1 MNIFIRDLKG
11 GLAIVRSAQVA
22 VAVFVLF
29 ATGVELASEAL
40 ASSLLST
47 GLPAFPF
54 GPVWLAPVLA
64 SWVLPLVTAFVLVLF
79 MIEIAAIGADRLA
92 GREARMHLV
101 FRGRVAWAL
110 FLACVFSLLIFL
122 LLSWLLTAFQ
132 GVIFAS
138 IMGDALRQGGGSDS
152 GELEGTFS
160 TIQIVG
166 AFNHLLGL
174 VALAFGVSRFA
185 LIPLIVRQRDVSF
198 GEAWTIQTHGFDNYY
213 GSVRNRFFR
222 VFLALL
228 VLESLFALV
237 AGQVTTSDLLLTLIV
252 YPVGILLVT
261 VVPVGILTH
270 MVLHPPE
277 RPADGAADTTDQ
289 RYGQAPAEGHH
300 D

>member
-1 MNIFIRDLKG
+1 MSIFIRDLKG
-11 GLAIVRSAQVA
+11 GLAIIRSAQVA

-40 ASSLLST
+40 SSGIISG
-47 GLPAFPF
+47 GLDGFSF
-54 GPVWLAPVLA
+54 GSIGLTFVLV
-64 SWVLPLVTAFVLVLF
+64 SWVIPLLTTFLLVLF
-79 MIEIAAIGADRLA
+79 MIEIAAVAADRVA
-92 GREARMHLV
+92 GKETRMQLV

-138 IMGDALRQGGGSDS
+138 IMGDALRQGGGSGD
-152 GELEGTFS
+152 LEGTFS

-185 LIPLIVRQRDVSF
+185 LIPLIVRHRDVGF
-198 GEAWTIQTHGFDNYY
+198 GEAWTIQTHDFDNYY

-289 RYGQAPAEGHH
+289 RDGQAPAEGHH

>member
-1 MNIFIRDLKG
+1 MSIFIRDLKG

-40 ASSLLST
+40 SSGIISG
-47 GLPAFPF
+47 GLDGFSF
-54 GPVWLAPVLA
+54 GSIGLTFVLV
-64 SWVLPLVTAFVLVLF
+64 SWVIPLLTTFLLVLF
-79 MIEIAAIGADRLA
+79 MIEIAAVAADRVA
-92 GREARMHLV
+92 GKETRMQLV
-101 FRGRVAWAL
+101 FRARVAWAL
-110 FLACVFSLLIFL
+110 FLVCVFSLLIFL

-138 IMGDALRQGGGSDS
+138 IMGDALRQGGGSGD
-152 GELEGTFS
+152 LEGTFS

-166 AFNHLLGL
+166 AFHQLLAL

-185 LIPLIVRQRDVSF
+185 LIPLIVRHRDVSF

-237 AGQVTTSDLLLTLIV
+237 AGQVTSSDLLLTLIV

-277 RPADGAADTTDQ
+277 RPADGAVDTTDQ
-289 RYGQAPAEGHH
+289 RDGQAPAEGHH

>member
-1 MNIFIRDLKG
+1 MSIFIRDLKG

-40 ASSLLST
+40 SSGIISG
-47 GLPAFPF
+47 GLDGFSF
-54 GPVWLAPVLA
+54 GSIGLTFVLV
-64 SWVLPLVTAFVLVLF
+64 SWVIPLLTTFLLVLF
-79 MIEIAAIGADRLA
+79 MIEIAAVAADRVA
-92 GREARMHLV
+92 GKETRMQLV
-101 FRGRVAWAL
+101 FRARVAWAL

-138 IMGDALRQGGGSDS
+138 IMGDALRQGGGSGD
-152 GELEGTFS
+152 LEGTFS

-166 AFNHLLGL
+166 AFNQLLAL

-185 LIPLIVRQRDVSF
+185 LIPLIVRHRDVGF

-228 VLESLFALV
+228 VLDSLFAL
-237 AGQVTTSDLLLTLIV
+237 AASLLIASDLILTLIV
-252 YPVGILLVT
+252 YPVGIVLVT

-270 MVLHPPE
+270 MVLHQPE
-277 RPADGAADTTDQ
+277 RPADGAAVTTDQ
-289 RYGQAPAEGHH
+289 RDGQAPAEGHL